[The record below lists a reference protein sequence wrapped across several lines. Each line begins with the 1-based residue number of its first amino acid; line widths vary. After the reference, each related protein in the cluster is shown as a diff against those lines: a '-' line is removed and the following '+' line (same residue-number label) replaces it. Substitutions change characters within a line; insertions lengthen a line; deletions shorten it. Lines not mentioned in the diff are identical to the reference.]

1 MKIRPWI
8 VRTATVMTVMTAAT
22 RTTGPRSLFFFVL
35 LRRSSSW
42 TTKAGIG
49 VSPFQHATAA
59 SSSQRSR
66 FMTTAASSPFVA
78 PFSSSSRLAPR
89 TTTGVVA
96 VSSSSED
103 NIASAATTSTTN
115 PTTTSNTTTTTTTTT
130 RRSIIPPIPLQPAA
144 ISVRPGDAPVEEQRA
159 KNPITEQ
166 STILVV
172 GASRGIGWEFVAQ
185 CLHQGATVVA
195 THRSSHVPTTF
206 AEFSTNTHHA
216 TEEDADTPPPP
227 PQRFHTLQMDVAEEA
242 SIVRAA
248 QEVQRRQ
255 QQGGLGPLTHIIHN
269 AGIYRSGTSYDG
281 TARAGRGAAPIV
293 TKEDMLQ
300 SFEINTIGPMLIAQ
314 HFVPLMIAT
323 NTTAPTT
330 TTTPVVGVLAFVT
343 SKVGSIEDNTSGG
356 AYAYR
361 SSKSALNCIAK
372 SLSVDLWDENIRV
385 VLLHPGWVRTA
396 MTEGRGLIA
405 THTSVTGMLHA
416 IENTD
421 ATTDFRF
428 VDYKACLIPW

>member
-1 MKIRPWI
+1 
-8 VRTATVMTVMTAAT
+8 
-22 RTTGPRSLFFFVL
+22 
-35 LRRSSSW
+35 
-42 TTKAGIG
+42 
-49 VSPFQHATAA
+49 
-59 SSSQRSR
+59 
-66 FMTTAASSPFVA
+66 
-78 PFSSSSRLAPR
+78 
-89 TTTGVVA
+89 
-96 VSSSSED
+96 
-103 NIASAATTSTTN
+103 
-115 PTTTSNTTTTTTTTT
+115 
-130 RRSIIPPIPLQPAA
+130 
-144 ISVRPGDAPVEEQRA
+144 
-159 KNPITEQ
+159 
-166 STILVV
+166 
-172 GASRGIGWEFVAQ
+172 
-185 CLHQGATVVA
+185 
-195 THRSSHVPTTF
+195 
-206 AEFSTNTHHA
+206 
-216 TEEDADTPPPP
+216 
-227 PQRFHTLQMDVAEEA
+227 MDVAEEA

-323 NTTAPTT
+323 NTTTAPTTTT

-396 MTEGRGLIA
+396 MTEGRGLIE

-421 ATTDFRF
+421 ATTEFRF